1 DITGNLPLSEFLR
14 FWEDHVFAD
23 ELRRRLFLR
32 PGSVLE
38 DDEERRKQQLLDDE
52 NRVQQYLARKGFF
65 DAKVKVGVDVERD
78 AYEAIVVVRVDKGDG
93 YSVGDIKVEGN
104 ASVADDHLRSR
115 LEQRFCV
122 WTACLWKARFS
133 ADRLKDDRQAVIADY
148 QDEHGFPGV
157 RVKIDYDPAT
167 RPDRQTKTVR
177 LKVTIEERKKIDVLF
192 QGNEDKSSEELK
204 RYLTFNSEGAYDDF
218 EAQASADAIHRAYQG
233 NGFFQ
238 ANVRWDRIRL
248 PGDYEQ
254 MVFFID

>member
-1 DITGNLPLSEFLR
+1 
-14 FWEDHVFAD
+14 
-23 ELRRRLFLR
+23 
-32 PGSVLE
+32 
-38 DDEERRKQQLLDDE
+38 
-52 NRVQQYLARKGFF
+52 
-65 DAKVKVGVDVERD
+65 
-78 AYEAIVVVRVDKGDG
+78 
-93 YSVGDIKVEGN
+93 
-104 ASVADDHLRSR
+104 
-115 LEQRFCV
+115 
-122 WTACLWKARFS
+122 LWKARCS
-133 ADRLKDDRQAVIADY
+133 ADRLKDVRKAVIADY

-167 RPDRQTKTVR
+167 SPDRQTKTVR

-254 MVFFID
+254 MVFFIDEGSEQRIEEISFAGAKSFPEDELRRHIHSQEYPKIDWLPVAGGGYLTDTQLEQDVKELTEFYRAEGFPQVKVTAQVANADDVFDAMG